1 VIRSSISFAIAMV
14 VLSAAGSSAD
24 AASAPGTM
32 TFSARLRD
40 GDVPFQGN
48 LGLRL
53 ALHRSPTP
61 DASVPALWTE
71 DYQPTADQGLVTVL
85 MGQQT
90 PLTSA
95 LVAGGALYLEV
106 TVTDSGGATTPL
118 EPRLA
123 VGSVP
128 YALVADYAR
137 DTAAVPTGA
146 VMHFDLEA
154 CPVGWTA
161 LDGARGR
168 ALVGVPAGGTVGG
181 TAGDAPLGDR
191 EDRAHSHIVDPA
203 AVQSTEAGS
212 HSHSAGGVPSTSG
225 ATVPH
230 THRVDPA
237 PFQISGGSHNHI
249 WSQFF
254 TGSGLWVSGDLSLLH
269 NWNGGSIGGGSGT
282 QPLRATFDTGT
293 SKTYSTSTSQ
303 SHTHDIDVGATT
315 TAELSDTTHSHAM
328 PIPADGVHRHS
339 CDVAATTSNA
349 ATTGQIIPYLQ
360 LLVCRK
366 D

>member
-1 VIRSSISFAIAMV
+1 VIRSSIGFAIAMV

-24 AASAPGTM
+24 AASVPGTM
-32 TFSARLRD
+32 TFSARLLD

-53 ALHRSPTP
+53 ALHRSATP
-61 DASVPALWTE
+61 DASVPALWTD

-85 MGQQT
+85 MGQQA
-90 PLTSA
+90 PFTSS
-95 LVAGGALYLEV
+95 LVAGGALFLEV
-106 TVTDSGGATTPL
+106 TITESGGATTTL

-168 ALVGVPAGGTVGG
+168 ALVGLPAGGTLGG
-181 TAGDAPLGDR
+181 TAGDTPLGDR
-191 EDRAHSHIVDPA
+191 ENRAHSHVVDPA

-212 HSHSAGGVPSTSG
+212 HSHSAGGVPSTGG

-237 PFQISGGSHNHI
+237 PFQIGGGRHNHI
-249 WSQFF
+249 WSQNF
-254 TGSGLWVSGDLSLLH
+254 SGLWVSGDFRELF
-269 NWNGGSIGGGSGT
+269 NWNGGSIGGGSGA
-282 QPLRATFDTGT
+282 QPLRAGGGANFT
-293 SKTYSTSTSQ
+293 SGEE
-303 SHTHDIDVGATT
+303 HTHDVDVGATT
-315 TAELSDTTHSHAM
+315 TTELSDTTHSHAM

-366 D
+366 N